1 MIALEVPTAIEL
13 EALYATTGWGEHDR
27 SVFERALAGSW
38 LVATAQRD
46 GKLIGIG
53 RVISDGVLHAFITE
67 MIVAPKERGAGI
79 GAELLQALVT
89 ACAERGITDVQLFAA
104 TGRRAF
110 YERNGFAAR
119 PEDTPGMQLR

>member
-1 MIALEVPTAIEL
+1 MIAIEVPTAADF

-38 LVATAQRD
+38 IVACARRD
-46 GKLIGIG
+46 GRLVGIG
-53 RVISDGVLHAFITE
+53 RVISDGAMHAFITE
-67 MIVAPKERGAGI
+67 MIVDPGERGAGI
-79 GAELLQALVT
+79 GAELLRTLVD

-119 PEDTPGMQLR
+119 PVDAPGMQLR